1 MLNKPASWQ
10 KETTL
15 TVNTLQKGITLQ
27 DFYEQQMDFN
37 KQVIEFMTEQK
48 KFNEQQRQFN
58 GQVVQ
63 FMTEQKK
70 FNEFVMKQFKTHGW
84 VK

>member
-1 MLNKPASWQ
+1 MLNKPISWQ

-27 DFYEQQMDFN
+27 DFYEQQMAFNKQQMDFN
-37 KQVIEFMTEQK
+37 KQVIEFMAEQK
-48 KFNEQQRQFN
+48 KFN

-70 FNEFVMKQFKTHGW
+70 FNEFAMKQFKTHGW

>member
-27 DFYEQQMDFN
+27 DFYEQQMAFNKQQMDFN
-37 KQVIEFMTEQK
+37 KQVIEFMTGQK
-48 KFNEQQRQFN
+48 KFNDKQLE
-58 GQVVQ
+58 
-63 FMTEQKK
+63 
-70 FNEFVMKQFKTHGW
+70 FNEFVMKQFKAHGW